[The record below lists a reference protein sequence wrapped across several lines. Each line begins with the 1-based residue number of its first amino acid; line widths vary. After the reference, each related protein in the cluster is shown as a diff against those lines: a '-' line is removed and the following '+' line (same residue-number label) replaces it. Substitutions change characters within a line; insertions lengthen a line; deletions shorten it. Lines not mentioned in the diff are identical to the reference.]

1 MHNFV
6 GAVDGEACVAN
17 VLGGVIVAFS
27 NPTTLGYLQVKK
39 LVPVHS

>member
-6 GAVDGEACVAN
+6 GAVDGVACIAN

-27 NPTTLGYLQVKK
+27 NLATLGYVTEPPK
-39 LVPVHS
+39 L